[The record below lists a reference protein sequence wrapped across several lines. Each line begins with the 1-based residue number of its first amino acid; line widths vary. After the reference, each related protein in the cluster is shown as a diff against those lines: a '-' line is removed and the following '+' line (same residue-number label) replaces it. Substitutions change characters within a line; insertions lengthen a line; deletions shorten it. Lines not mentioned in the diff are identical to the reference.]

1 MNNFITYNDLV
12 NELERLFAIANC
24 VYNNVK
30 IKLIDMKKNKII
42 VGSIFFLW
50 ALIIGS
56 YFIDSWIYEEIVLWV
71 FISPILLGLLY
82 AIYVGVVILVRNFKN
97 K

>member
-1 MNNFITYNDLV
+1 
-12 NELERLFAIANC
+12 
-24 VYNNVK
+24 
-30 IKLIDMKKNKII
+30 MKKNKLI

-50 ALIIGS
+50 GLIIGS
-56 YFIDSWIYEEIVLWV
+56 YFIDSWIYEEIVLWI

>member
-1 MNNFITYNDLV
+1 
-12 NELERLFAIANC
+12 
-24 VYNNVK
+24 
-30 IKLIDMKKNKII
+30 MKKNKII

-82 AIYVGVVILVRNFKN
+82 AIYVGVVLLIRIIRGK
-97 K
+97 

>member
-1 MNNFITYNDLV
+1 
-12 NELERLFAIANC
+12 
-24 VYNNVK
+24 
-30 IKLIDMKKNKII
+30 MKKNKII

-56 YFIDSWIYEEIVLWV
+56 YFIDSWIYEEIVLWI

>member
-1 MNNFITYNDLV
+1 
-12 NELERLFAIANC
+12 
-24 VYNNVK
+24 
-30 IKLIDMKKNKII
+30 MKKNKII

-82 AIYVGVVILVRNFKN
+82 AIYVGVV
-97 K
+97 

>member
-1 MNNFITYNDLV
+1 
-12 NELERLFAIANC
+12 
-24 VYNNVK
+24 
-30 IKLIDMKKNKII
+30 MKKNKLI
-42 VGSIFFLW
+42 VGSIFFLL

-56 YFIDSWIYEEIVLWV
+56 YFIDSWIYEEIVLWI